1 MTGRRNAI
9 GEGDMKRLRWGCV
22 LPLERVDMYV
32 IAALELSC
40 GRSSENIWATTNMH
54 MLNTCSI
61 KYAIF
66 VGVLL
71 ILG

>member
-1 MTGRRNAI
+1 MTGRRDAI
-9 GEGDMKRLRWGCV
+9 GEADMKLLRTASEAC
-22 LPLERVDMYV
+22 RYV
-32 IAALELSC
+32 CNCLTGAFMWLVE
-40 GRSSENIWATTNMH
+40 GNIQATTANIH

-71 ILG
+71 VLG